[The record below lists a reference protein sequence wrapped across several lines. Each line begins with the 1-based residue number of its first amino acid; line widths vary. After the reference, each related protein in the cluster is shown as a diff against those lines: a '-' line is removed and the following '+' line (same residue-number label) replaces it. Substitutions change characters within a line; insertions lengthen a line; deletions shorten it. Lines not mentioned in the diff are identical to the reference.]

1 MKKLTLA
8 FILLSFLGFNANAD
22 MNVGVKVTSADLSA
36 DGSETQNSGATV
48 VQAERDASFEL
59 ASIFAEAMVSLGG
72 IDMALGVELV
82 PLTAEVAVI
91 GGGTGFDATV
101 EVGNMRTA
109 YIQPMMTTDGGVS
122 LYVKAGYA
130 QADLDISNV
139 TRQATATAVSTGA
152 ASDAASTDTNLD
164 QELEGPMYGIG
175 MQIST
180 DSIIDAIR
188 LEATR
193 HDFDEISFTNSNNKK
208 LKADADMDTISIA
221 LVKSF

>member
-8 FILLSFLGFNANAD
+8 LVLLSFFGLNANAD
-22 MNVGVKVTSADLSA
+22 TNVGIKLTSADLSA
-36 DGSETQNSGATV
+36 DGSETQNSGASV
-48 VQAERDASFEL
+48 VQKERDASFEL
-59 ASIFAEAMVSLGG
+59 ASIFAEQMVSLGNM
-72 IDMALGVELV
+72 DMAIGIELV

-101 EVGNMRTA
+101 EVGNLRSA
-109 YIQPMMTTDGGVS
+109 YIQPMMTTGGVS

-139 TRQATATAVSTGA
+139 TRQATASETTDS
-152 ASDAASTDTNLD
+152 ASTDTNLD
-164 QELEGPMYGIG
+164 QELEGPMYGLG

-188 LEATR
+188 IEATR

-208 LKADADMDTISIA
+208 LKADATMDAISIA

>member
-8 FILLSFLGFNANAD
+8 LVLLSFLGFNANAD
-22 MNVGVKVTSADLSA
+22 MNVGVKLTAADLSA

-48 VQAERDASFEL
+48 VQKERDASFEL
-59 ASIFAEAMVSLGG
+59 ASIFAEAMVSLGAM
-72 IDMALGVELV
+72 DMAVGVEMV

-101 EVGNMRTA
+101 EVGNLRSA

-122 LYVKAGYA
+122 LYLKAGYA

-139 TRQATATAVSTGA
+139 SRQATASATGD
-152 ASDAASTDTNLD
+152 SASTDTNLD
-164 QELEGPMYGIG
+164 QELEGPMYGLG

-188 LEATR
+188 IEATR

-208 LKADADMDTISIA
+208 LKADATMDAVSIA

>member
-8 FILLSFLGFNANAD
+8 LVLLSFMGFNANAD
-22 MNVGVKVTSADLSA
+22 MNVGVKVTAAELTA

-48 VQAERDASFEL
+48 VQKERDASFEL

-72 IDMALGVELV
+72 MDMALGVEMV

-101 EVGNMRTA
+101 EVGNLRSA

-139 TRQATATAVSTGA
+139 SRQATASATTDS
-152 ASDAASTDTNLD
+152 ASTDTNLD
-164 QELEGPMYGIG
+164 QELEGPMYGLG

-188 LEATR
+188 IEATR

-208 LKADADMDTISIA
+208 LKADATMDAVSIA

>member
-8 FILLSFLGFNANAD
+8 LILLSFMGFNANAD
-22 MNVGVKVTSADLSA
+22 MNVGVKMTAAELTA
-36 DGSETQNSGATV
+36 DGSETQNSGAVV
-48 VQAERDASFEL
+48 VQKERDASFEL
-59 ASIFAEAMVSLGG
+59 ASIFAEAMVSLGNM
-72 IDMALGVELV
+72 DMALGVELV

-101 EVGNMRTA
+101 EVGNLRSA

-139 TRQATATAVSTGA
+139 SRQATSSATTDS
-152 ASDAASTDTNLD
+152 ASTDTNLD
-164 QELEGPMYGIG
+164 QELEGPMYGLG

-188 LEATR
+188 IEATR

-208 LKADADMDTISIA
+208 LKADATMDAISIA

>member
-1 MKKLTLA
+1 MKRLTLA
-8 FILLSFLGFNANAD
+8 FILLSFFGLNGNAD
-22 MNVGVKVTSADLSA
+22 TNIGVKLTSADLSA
-36 DGSETQNSGATV
+36 DGSETQNSGAVV
-48 VQAERDASFEL
+48 VQKERDASFEL
-59 ASIFAEAMVSLGG
+59 ASIFAEQMVSLGG
-72 IDMALGVELV
+72 IDMAIGVELV

-101 EVGNMRTA
+101 EVGNLRSA
-109 YIQPMMTTDGGVS
+109 YIQPMINNGNVS

-180 DSIIDAIR
+180 ESILDAIR
-188 LEATR
+188 IEATR
-193 HDFDEISFTNSNNKK
+193 HDFEEISFTNSNNKK
-208 LKADADMDTISIA
+208 LKADAEMDTFSIA

>member
-22 MNVGVKVTSADLSA
+22 MNVGVKVSSADLSA

-72 IDMALGVELV
+72 MDMALGVELV

-139 TRQATATAVSTGA
+139 SRQSTASATGDS
-152 ASDAASTDTNLD
+152 ASTDTNLD
-164 QELEGPMYGIG
+164 QELEGPMYGLG

-188 LEATR
+188 IEATR

-208 LKADADMDTISIA
+208 LKADAEMDTISIA

>member
-8 FILLSFLGFNANAD
+8 LVLLSFLGFNANAD

-48 VQAERDASFEL
+48 VQKERDASFEL

-72 IDMALGVELV
+72 MDMAVGVELV

-139 TRQATATAVSTGA
+139 TRQSTASETGD
-152 ASDAASTDTNLD
+152 SASTDTNLD

-208 LKADADMDTISIA
+208 LKADAEMDTISIA

>member
-8 FILLSFLGFNANAD
+8 LVLLSFMGFNANAD
-22 MNVGVKVTSADLSA
+22 MNVGVKVTAAELTA

-48 VQAERDASFEL
+48 VQKERDASFEL
-59 ASIFAEAMVSLGG
+59 ASIFAEAMVSLGAM
-72 IDMALGVELV
+72 DMAVGVEMV

-101 EVGNMRTA
+101 EVGNLRSA

-139 TRQATATAVSTGA
+139 SRQATASETGD
-152 ASDAASTDTNLD
+152 SASTDTNLD

-188 LEATR
+188 IEATR
-193 HDFDEISFTNSNNKK
+193 HDFDEISFTNSNSKK
-208 LKADADMDTISIA
+208 LKADATMDAISIA

>member
-48 VQAERDASFEL
+48 VQKERDASFEL

-72 IDMALGVELV
+72 MDMAVGVELV

-91 GGGTGFDATV
+91 GGSTGFDATV
-101 EVGNMRTA
+101 EVGNMRSA

-122 LYVKAGYA
+122 LYLKAGYA

-139 TRQATATAVSTGA
+139 SRQATSSATTDS
-152 ASDAASTDTNLD
+152 ASTDTNLD
-164 QELEGPMYGIG
+164 QELEGPMYGLG

-208 LKADADMDTISIA
+208 LKADATMDAISIA

>member
-8 FILLSFLGFNANAD
+8 LVLLSFMGFNANAD
-22 MNVGVKVTSADLSA
+22 MNVGVKVTAAELTA
-36 DGSETQNSGATV
+36 DGSETQNSGAVV
-48 VQAERDASFEL
+48 VQKERDASFEL
-59 ASIFAEAMVSLGG
+59 ASIFAEAMVSLGNM
-72 IDMALGVELV
+72 DMALGVELV

-101 EVGNMRTA
+101 EVGNLRSA

-139 TRQATATAVSTGA
+139 SRQATSSATTDS
-152 ASDAASTDTNLD
+152 ASTDTNLD
-164 QELEGPMYGIG
+164 QELEGPMYGLG

-188 LEATR
+188 IEATR

-208 LKADADMDTISIA
+208 LKADATMDAISIA

>member
-8 FILLSFLGFNANAD
+8 LVLLSFMGFNANAD
-22 MNVGVKVTSADLSA
+22 MNVGVKVTAAELTA

-48 VQAERDASFEL
+48 VQKERDASFEL

-72 IDMALGVELV
+72 MDMALGVELV

-101 EVGNMRTA
+101 EVGNLRSA

-139 TRQATATAVSTGA
+139 SRQATASATTDS
-152 ASDAASTDTNLD
+152 ASTDTNLD
-164 QELEGPMYGIG
+164 QELEGPMYGLG

-188 LEATR
+188 IEATR

-208 LKADADMDTISIA
+208 LKADATMDAVSIA

>member
-8 FILLSFLGFNANAD
+8 LILLSFLGFNANAD
-22 MNVGVKVTSADLSA
+22 INLGVKLTSAELTA
-36 DGSETQNSGATV
+36 DGTETQNSGALVT
-48 VQAERDASFEL
+48 QKERDASFEL
-59 ASIFAEAMVSLGG
+59 ASIFAEKSLSLGA
-72 IDMALGVELV
+72 IDMAVGLELV
-82 PLTAEVAVI
+82 PITAEVAVI

-101 EVGNMRTA
+101 EVGNLRSA
-109 YIQPMMTTDGGVS
+109 YIQPMMTTDGGVA

-139 TRQATATAVSTGA
+139 SRQATASATGD
-152 ASDAASTDTNLD
+152 SASTDTVFD
-164 QELEGPMYGIG
+164 QDLEGPMYGIG

-180 DSIIDAIR
+180 DSIVDAIR

-208 LKADADMDTISIA
+208 LTADSTMDSLSIA

>member
-8 FILLSFLGFNANAD
+8 LVLLSFLGFNANAD
-22 MNVGVKVTSADLSA
+22 MNVGVKLTAADLSA

-48 VQAERDASFEL
+48 VQKERDASFEL
-59 ASIFAEAMVSLGG
+59 ASIFAEAMVSLGAM
-72 IDMALGVELV
+72 DMAVGVEMV

-101 EVGNMRTA
+101 EVGNLRSA

-122 LYVKAGYA
+122 LYLKAGYA

-139 TRQATATAVSTGA
+139 SRQATASATGD
-152 ASDAASTDTNLD
+152 SASTDTNLD
-164 QELEGPMYGIG
+164 QELEGPMYGLG

-188 LEATR
+188 IEATR

-208 LKADADMDTISIA
+208 LKADATMDAISIA

>member
-22 MNVGVKVTSADLSA
+22 MNVGVKVSSADLSA

-72 IDMALGVELV
+72 MDMALGVELV

-139 TRQATATAVSTGA
+139 SRQSTASATGDS
-152 ASDAASTDTNLD
+152 ASTDTNLD

>member
-8 FILLSFLGFNANAD
+8 LVLLSFLGFNANAD
-22 MNVGVKVTSADLSA
+22 MNVGVKLTAADLSA

-48 VQAERDASFEL
+48 VQKERDASFEL
-59 ASIFAEAMVSLGG
+59 ASIFAEAMVSLGAM
-72 IDMALGVELV
+72 DMAVGVEMV

-101 EVGNMRTA
+101 EVGNLRSA
-109 YIQPMMTTDGGVS
+109 YIQPMMTTDGGMS
-122 LYVKAGYA
+122 LYLKAGYA

-139 TRQATATAVSTGA
+139 SRQATASATGD
-152 ASDAASTDTNLD
+152 SASTDTNLD
-164 QELEGPMYGIG
+164 QELEGPMYGLG

-180 DSIIDAIR
+180 DNIIDAIR
-188 LEATR
+188 IEATR

-208 LKADADMDTISIA
+208 LKADATMDAVSIA

>member
-22 MNVGVKVTSADLSA
+22 MNVGVKVSSADLSA

-72 IDMALGVELV
+72 MDMALGVELV

-139 TRQATATAVSTGA
+139 SRQSTASATGDS
-152 ASDAASTDTNLD
+152 ASTDTNLD

-208 LKADADMDTISIA
+208 LKADAEMDTISIA

>member
-8 FILLSFLGFNANAD
+8 LILLSFMGFNANAD
-22 MNVGVKVTSADLSA
+22 MNVGVKMTAAELTA
-36 DGSETQNSGATV
+36 DGSETQNSGAVV
-48 VQAERDASFEL
+48 VQKERDASFEL
-59 ASIFAEAMVSLGG
+59 ASIFAEAMVSLGNM
-72 IDMALGVELV
+72 DMALGVELV

-101 EVGNMRTA
+101 EVGNLRSA

-139 TRQATATAVSTGA
+139 SRQATSSATTDS
-152 ASDAASTDTNLD
+152 ASTDTNLD
-164 QELEGPMYGIG
+164 QELEGPMYGLG

-180 DSIIDAIR
+180 DNIIDAIR
-188 LEATR
+188 IEATR

-208 LKADADMDTISIA
+208 LKADATMDAVSIA

>member
-72 IDMALGVELV
+72 IDMAVGVELV

-91 GGGTGFDATV
+91 GGSTGFDATV

-139 TRQATATAVSTGA
+139 TRQATASATTDS
-152 ASDAASTDTNLD
+152 ASTDTNLD

>member
-22 MNVGVKVTSADLSA
+22 MNVGVKVSSADLSA

-72 IDMALGVELV
+72 MDMALGVELV

-101 EVGNMRTA
+101 EVGNLRSA

-139 TRQATATAVSTGA
+139 SRQATASATGD
-152 ASDAASTDTNLD
+152 SASTDTNLD
-164 QELEGPMYGIG
+164 QELEGPMYGLG

-188 LEATR
+188 IEATR

-208 LKADADMDTISIA
+208 LKADATMDAISIA

>member
-8 FILLSFLGFNANAD
+8 LILLSFMGFNANAD
-22 MNVGVKVTSADLSA
+22 MNVGVKMTAAELTA

-48 VQAERDASFEL
+48 VQKERDASFEL
-59 ASIFAEAMVSLGG
+59 ASIFAEAMVSLGAM
-72 IDMALGVELV
+72 DMAVGVEMV

-101 EVGNMRTA
+101 EVGNLRSA

-122 LYVKAGYA
+122 LYLKAGYA

-139 TRQATATAVSTGA
+139 SRQATASATGD
-152 ASDAASTDTNLD
+152 SASTDTNLD
-164 QELEGPMYGIG
+164 QELEGPMYGLG

-188 LEATR
+188 IEATR

-208 LKADADMDTISIA
+208 LKADATMDAISIA

>member
-1 MKKLTLA
+1 MKRLTLA
-8 FILLSFLGFNANAD
+8 FILLSFFGLNGNAD
-22 MNVGVKVTSADLSA
+22 TNIGVKLTSADLSA

-48 VQAERDASFEL
+48 VQKERDASFEL
-59 ASIFAEAMVSLGG
+59 ASIFAEQMVSLGG
-72 IDMALGVELV
+72 IDMAIGVELV

-101 EVGNMRTA
+101 EVGNLRSA
-109 YIQPMMTTDGGVS
+109 YIQPMINNGNVS

-139 TRQATATAVSTGA
+139 TRQATASATGD
-152 ASDAASTDTNLD
+152 SASTDTNLD

-180 DSIIDAIR
+180 ESILDAIR
-188 LEATR
+188 IEATR

-208 LKADADMDTISIA
+208 LKADAEMDTISIA

>member
-1 MKKLTLA
+1 MPQRRA
-8 FILLSFLGFNANAD
+8 WAQWWHEP
-22 MNVGVKVTSADLSA
+22 VV
-36 DGSETQNSGATV
+36 ATHAEA
-48 VQAERDASFEL
+48 QAEL
-59 ASIFAEAMVSLGG
+59 
-72 IDMALGVELV
+72 
-82 PLTAEVAVI
+82 
-91 GGGTGFDATV
+91 GGGT
-101 EVGNMRTA
+101 
-109 YIQPMMTTDGGVS
+109 IS
-122 LYVKAGYA
+122 

-180 DSIIDAIR
+180 ESILDAIR
-188 LEATR
+188 IEATR

-208 LKADADMDTISIA
+208 LKADAEMDTISIA